1 MRATILAS
9 VLLFIAATLFA
20 TEDHL
25 YQGARHFEAGNYK
38 KAIQSY
44 QSALKTNADAAE
56 AYKGIG
62 MAYYKMGDFGI
73 GYNVELISSAVDAFT
88 QSLAIRQDAEAC
100 YLLGLSYLAL
110 YDKKKAETAHLT
122 LKSLDSSLAEK
133 LSAKI
138 SAYVTPPKFSY
149 SNPTAARS
157 DQTSVLIK
165 GNTVLVPVTFSYR
178 GGSAQAMLVLDTGAS
193 VTAISEQLA
202 ARLGVDPKD
211 TRSMIGTVADGR
223 KVGANWFVADL
234 VAVGPKNLAQ
244 VETVIL
250 PGSGGAGYDGLLGMN
265 FLRNFRYQV
274 DFSRNV
280 IDWNIK

>member
-1 MRATILAS
+1 MRAIILAS
-9 VLLFIAATLFA
+9 VLLFIAVTLFA
-20 TEDHL
+20 TDDHL
-25 YQGARHFEAGNYK
+25 YLGARHLEAKNYK

-44 QSALKTNADAAE
+44 QLALKTNADAAE

-62 MAYYKMGDFGI
+62 TAYYKMGDFGI

-88 QSLAIRQDAEAC
+88 KSLAVRQDAEVY

-110 YDKKKAETAHLT
+110 YDKKKAETAHFT
-122 LKSLDSSLAEK
+122 LKSLDAALAEK
-133 LSAKI
+133 LSQKI
-138 SAYVTPPKFSY
+138 SGYVNPPKFSY
-149 SNPTAARS
+149 SNPTAAGS
-157 DQTSVLIK
+157 DHTSVLIK

-193 VTAISEQLA
+193 VTAISERLA

-211 TRSMIGTVADGR
+211 TRTMIGTVADGR
-223 KVGANWFVADL
+223 QVGANWFVADL

-280 IDWNIK
+280 IDWSIK